1 MEERKTL
8 AWRYYEQGRSYNLG
22 LRPSLYTVVNTN
34 IEFFTGNQWLGLP
47 QTRAMAAL
55 PKPVFNIIK
64 RVTSLFVAALTSG
77 AVALRFDPLRY
88 YDGEN
93 LADPETDASAYA
105 TAEVENLFEKFRMDS
120 RVREALF
127 DGAQTG
133 DYCAHFYWDPD
144 AVPYG
149 RIREYFNRAQN
160 AETDFETG
168 QPAYKGKIVFAVSD
182 GNLHTSLSEEPKYDF
197 SRIPQ
202 GRLAASFD
210 EADTLVLIYA
220 DYKVVGQYTP
230 MVRARKT
237 YTKVCVADLRQ
248 DVLYKPFD
256 AVVTDPPRSVTIRT
270 MNGIPMTSA
279 FSSSISIMPPVPHRN
294 RSLARQLAQKKLCLQ
309 RLQDINAELKAID
322 MYLKNHRDNTDLD
335 TLLRTPAYGT
345 LLFEEGF
352 EMYGT
357 MSEELQKWAHEEY
370 EINPKDPE
378 LRNVP
383 TVDDIKVRSKSEALI
398 VMLLSVNHI
407 PYRYECR
414 LDVGGHA
421 YYPDFTIRHPV
432 TGEYFYWEH
441 CGKMSDFKYIIKFL
455 NKFRIYILNGYLPD
469 HNLILTFESENHPF
483 DITIAQDK
491 LREFLICKDPFK
503 CA

>member
-1 MEERKTL
+1 MYSPLRQHIIFPSSVHLPDLTDHMSLAADGPAILSTFHIISARRKGAPMTL
-8 AWRYYEQGRSYNLG
+8 AQLAESKKRQLLG
-22 LRPSLYTVVNTN
+22 EKRK
-34 IEFFTGNQWLGLP
+34 IET
-47 QTRAMAAL
+47 
-55 PKPVFNIIK
+55 
-64 RVTSLFVAALTSG
+64 
-77 AVALRFDPLRY
+77 
-88 YDGEN
+88 
-93 LADPETDASAYA
+93 
-105 TAEVENLFEKFRMDS
+105 
-120 RVREALF
+120 
-127 DGAQTG
+127 
-133 DYCAHFYWDPD
+133 
-144 AVPYG
+144 
-149 RIREYFNRAQN
+149 REY
-160 AETDFETG
+160 
-168 QPAYKGKIVFAVSD
+168 I
-182 GNLHTSLSEEPKYDF
+182 
-197 SRIPQ
+197 
-202 GRLAASFD
+202 
-210 EADTLVLIYA
+210 
-220 DYKVVGQYTP
+220 
-230 MVRARKT
+230 
-237 YTKVCVADLRQ
+237 
-248 DVLYKPFD
+248 
-256 AVVTDPPRSVTIRT
+256 
-270 MNGIPMTSA
+270 
-279 FSSSISIMPPVPHRN
+279 PHRN
-294 RSLARQLAQKKLCLQ
+294 RSLARKLAKKKLCLQ

-322 MYLKNHRDNTDLD
+322 MYLKAHRDNTDLD
-335 TLLRTPAYGT
+335 TILRTPAYGT

-352 EMYGT
+352 KMYGT
-357 MSEELQKWAHEEY
+357 MSEELQEWAHEEY

-383 TVDDIKVRSKSEALI
+383 TVDGIKVRSKSEALI

>member
-1 MEERKTL
+1 
-8 AWRYYEQGRSYNLG
+8 
-22 LRPSLYTVVNTN
+22 
-34 IEFFTGNQWLGLP
+34 
-47 QTRAMAAL
+47 
-55 PKPVFNIIK
+55 
-64 RVTSLFVAALTSG
+64 
-77 AVALRFDPLRY
+77 
-88 YDGEN
+88 
-93 LADPETDASAYA
+93 
-105 TAEVENLFEKFRMDS
+105 
-120 RVREALF
+120 
-127 DGAQTG
+127 
-133 DYCAHFYWDPD
+133 
-144 AVPYG
+144 
-149 RIREYFNRAQN
+149 
-160 AETDFETG
+160 
-168 QPAYKGKIVFAVSD
+168 
-182 GNLHTSLSEEPKYDF
+182 
-197 SRIPQ
+197 
-202 GRLAASFD
+202 
-210 EADTLVLIYA
+210 
-220 DYKVVGQYTP
+220 
-230 MVRARKT
+230 
-237 YTKVCVADLRQ
+237 
-248 DVLYKPFD
+248 
-256 AVVTDPPRSVTIRT
+256 
-270 MNGIPMTSA
+270 
-279 FSSSISIMPPVPHRN
+279 
-294 RSLARQLAQKKLCLQ
+294 
-309 RLQDINAELKAID
+309 
-322 MYLKNHRDNTDLD
+322 MYLKAHRDNTDLD

-383 TVDDIKVRSKSEALI
+383 TVDGIKVRSKSEALI

-441 CGKMSDFKYIIKFL
+441 CGKMGDFKYVIRFL

-469 HNLILTFESENHPF
+469 HNLILTYESDNHPF